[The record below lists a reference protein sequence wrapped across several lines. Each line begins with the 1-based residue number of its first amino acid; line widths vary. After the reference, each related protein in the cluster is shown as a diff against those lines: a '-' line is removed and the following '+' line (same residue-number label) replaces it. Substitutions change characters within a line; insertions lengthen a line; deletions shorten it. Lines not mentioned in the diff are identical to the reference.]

1 MMTFRA
7 RKINGKVTI
16 GTCNGQGAVAAGNG
30 RGGKGKR
37 KLNNTKLGKYKGH
50 IGCFHGKKVNPY

>member
-1 MMTFRA
+1 MMSFRA

-30 RGGKGKR
+30 RGGKGKGR
-37 KLNNTKLGKYKGH
+37 LNNTKLGKCKGH
-50 IGCFHGKKVNPY
+50 IGC